1 MYNQM
6 TSKIT
11 QQIQEIQD
19 KEHANAVTN
28 YKLLATQID
37 PHFIYNT
44 MNIINIMA
52 RQGKDREIIEIN
64 SALIKILRERLNS
77 KLSIVDTLE
86 KELGSL
92 YQYQV
97 IMNYRYEKQVS
108 ISIDVDD
115 TLLQKK
121 VPKNI
126 LQPLA
131 ENSFYHGF
139 ANLKKNEKGQ
149 IDILVYPQDDNMV
162 IELSD
167 NGAGMDKERLQM
179 IREHSYRIYDDH
191 KPHIGLDNIRQRL
204 YYVYGDNYQF
214 DIISS
219 PGCGTTISI
228 TIPTEHAEKI

>member
-1 MYNQM
+1 
-6 TSKIT
+6 
-11 QQIQEIQD
+11 
-19 KEHANAVTN
+19 
-28 YKLLATQID
+28 
-37 PHFIYNT
+37 
-44 MNIINIMA
+44 
-52 RQGKDREIIEIN
+52 
-64 SALIKILRERLNS
+64 
-77 KLSIVDTLE
+77 
-86 KELGSL
+86 
-92 YQYQV
+92 
-97 IMNYRYEKQVS
+97 MNYRYENQVS